1 MTLRIIMPN
10 NYEIHNE
17 FVKVNGIRMHYVTMG
32 NGSLIVLLHGF
43 PEFWYSWRYQ
53 IPTLSKQFKVVAPD
67 MRGYGETEKPV
78 KIDAYK
84 IEKVVKDI
92 VELIHGLGYEKATI
106 AGHDWGGIIA
116 WSIAMMAPDIVEK
129 LIIMN
134 APHPAVYIKHMHK
147 NIKQILRSWYVFF
160 FLIKGVPE
168 LILSSNNYK
177 TLKTSL
183 LKSSVR
189 KESFTEK
196 DIESYVSSWKSGG
209 ISGGINYYRANLN
222 LRYWSNSNAVSFPK
236 IKVPV
241 LQIWAECDVF
251 LGKEL
256 TKNTQ
261 EFIDASY
268 PLHLIPNCGH
278 WLQQEAS
285 DEVNGAM
292 IKFLDDTLN

>member
-1 MTLRIIMPN
+1 MPDNRELR
-10 NYEIHNE
+10 HE

-32 NGSLIVLLHGF
+32 NGSLVVLLHGF
-43 PEFWYSWRYQ
+43 PEFWYSWRHQ
-53 IPTLSKQFKVVAPD
+53 IVALSKQFKVVAPD

-78 KIDAYK
+78 KVDAYR
-84 IEKVVKDI
+84 IEKIVKDI
-92 VELIHGLGYEKATI
+92 VELVHGLGYEKATI

-116 WSIAMMAPDIVEK
+116 WSIAMMEPDVVEK

-134 APHPAVYIKHMHK
+134 APHPGVYSKHISK
-147 NIKQILRSWYVFF
+147 NVKQMLRSWYVFF
-160 FLIKGVPE
+160 FQIKGIPE
-168 LILSSNNYK
+168 LMLSNNNYK
-177 TLKTSL
+177 ILQSSL
-183 LKSSVR
+183 LNSSVR
-189 KESFTEK
+189 KECFTEK
-196 DIESYVSSWKSGG
+196 DIETYICSWKSGG
-209 ISGGINYYRANLN
+209 VSGGINYYRANLS
-222 LRYWSNSNAVSFPK
+222 LRYWLNSNAVSFPK

-241 LQIWAECDVF
+241 LHIWAEGDKF

-268 PLHLIPNCGH
+268 QLHLIPNCGH
-278 WLQQEAS
+278 WVQQEAS

>member
-1 MTLRIIMPN
+1 MSN
-10 NYEIHNE
+10 NYKILHE

-78 KIDAYK
+78 KKEAYK
-84 IEKVVKDI
+84 IEKIVNDI
-92 VELIHGLGYEKATI
+92 VELIHVLGYEKATI
-106 AGHDWGGIIA
+106 AGHDWGGIIS
-116 WSIAMMAPDIVEK
+116 WSIAMMAPDVVEK
-129 LIIMN
+129 LIILN
-134 APHPAVYIKHMHK
+134 APHPGVYSKYMSK
-147 NIKQILRSWYVFF
+147 NLKQILRSWYIFF
-160 FLIKGVPE
+160 FLIKGIPE
-168 LILSSNNYK
+168 LILGSSNYK
-177 TLKTSL
+177 ILKSSI

-196 DIESYVSSWKSGG
+196 DIETYVSSWKSGG
-209 ISGGINYYRANLN
+209 VSGGINYYRANLS
-222 LRYWSNSNAVSFPK
+222 LRYWSNSNSVSFPK

-241 LQIWAECDVF
+241 LQIWAEDDIF

-256 TKNTQ
+256 TENTR
-261 EFIDASY
+261 EFIDAPY
-268 PLHLIPNCGH
+268 RLHLIPNCGH

-285 DEVNGAM
+285 AEVNRIM
-292 IKFLDDTLN
+292 IKFLDDTL